1 VRNLIIEYGAI
12 LGLELSE
19 DSTAADRWALT
30 ESSGG
35 SEYDAAG
42 VIPRLRPGS
51 AIILIMTRWLSPV
64 GCSLR
69 PRARLWVEMWVEI
82 ERAEI
87 IQ

>member
-35 SEYDAAG
+35 SE
-42 VIPRLRPGS
+42 V
-51 AIILIMTRWLSPV
+51 
-64 GCSLR
+64 
-69 PRARLWVEMWVEI
+69 
-82 ERAEI
+82 
-87 IQ
+87 